1 LPQGAGKLGEFTKEQ
16 AEALRAAT
24 AQLPTGRRTTIAPER
39 QVREEDKK
47 TKRDDFTAIIEQ
59 LNREQ
64 QAIQNLSI
72 EQRILADIEA
82 KRFKL
87 TPAQDAK
94 VRGLIAE
101 TEQRRESRR
110 LFEEEQD
117 AEQNLFEAQL
127 ENLQRRSDFA
137 EDFREETERQRLAS
151 EAERKELEQTAEAY
165 RQIADPAR
173 RYKQQ
178 LEEIAALEG
187 VEGGLSIEEAARA
200 SDAIQKEIDK
210 IGKKTSDIGQQL
222 GLTFSSAIED
232 AIVELRDLGDVAD
245 AVFQDILRLSVRKGI
260 TEPLLGAVGG
270 ILEGSGGGGAGFADR
285 VLSIFGFA
293 KGGIMTPHG
302 PLELQSFA
310 TGGIANKDGLAM
322 FHRNEAII
330 PLENGR
336 SVPVSI
342 KGDTGRSVVI
352 NMNVQAQDAD
362 SFRRSRK
369 QILGDLQRE
378 LRLI

>member
-1 LPQGAGKLGEFTKEQ
+1 
-16 AEALRAAT
+16 
-24 AQLPTGRRTTIAPER
+24 
-39 QVREEDKK
+39 
-47 TKRDDFTAIIEQ
+47 
-59 LNREQ
+59 
-64 QAIQNLSI
+64 
-72 EQRILADIEA
+72 
-82 KRFKL
+82 
-87 TPAQDAK
+87 
-94 VRGLIAE
+94 
-101 TEQRRESRR
+101 
-110 LFEEEQD
+110 
-117 AEQNLFEAQL
+117 
-127 ENLQRRSDFA
+127 
-137 EDFREETERQRLAS
+137 
-151 EAERKELEQTAEAY
+151 LEQTAEAY

-187 VEGGLSIEEAARA
+187 IEGGLSIEEAARA

-270 ILEGSGGGGAGFADR
+270 ILEGSGGGGGGFIDK

-310 TGGIANKDGLAM
+310 TGGIANKNGLAM

-330 PLENGR
+330 PLPDGR

-342 KGDTGRSVVI
+342 KGDAGRSVVI